1 MHLLIPFYP
10 LSVKL
15 KCNGSKCI
23 ASLPPYISAIFCR
36 IKLHVWWIDWIG
48 NVSKHL
54 PLTEKRTIGTFRFQY
69 KHDTVFPRII
79 AGGDYSR
86 EGRDYFKYSSLEV
99 VPLIVRFIFPLNET
113 IITWNKLN
121 MGFLRVPNLVPWII
135 LGAWIVMTEH
145 SEYQFPLNNE
155 SSQKDKFIWRKKRD
169 ENFLLVTRSCC
180 NLLRDDA
187 VCWLK
192 LDWEQ

>member
-1 MHLLIPFYP
+1 M
-10 LSVKL
+10 
-15 KCNGSKCI
+15 
-23 ASLPPYISAIFCR
+23 
-36 IKLHVWWIDWIG
+36 
-48 NVSKHL
+48 
-54 PLTEKRTIGTFRFQY
+54 GTFRFQCE
-69 KHDTVFPRII
+69 HDTVFPRII

-86 EGRDYFKYSSLEV
+86 EGRDCLKYSSLDV
-99 VPLIVRFIFPLNET
+99 VPLIVRFIFPLNEK
-113 IITWNKLN
+113 IIIWNKLN

-169 ENFLLVTRSCC
+169 ENFFLLVTRNCC

-192 LDWEQ
+192 LDLEQ